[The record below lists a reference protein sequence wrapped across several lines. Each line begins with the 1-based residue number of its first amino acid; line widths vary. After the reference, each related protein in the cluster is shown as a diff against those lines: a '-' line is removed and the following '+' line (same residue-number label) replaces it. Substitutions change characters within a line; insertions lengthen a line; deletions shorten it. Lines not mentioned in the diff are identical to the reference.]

1 MSVTTNFKMT
11 ELENMS
17 VESIEKLL
25 KAENESACKLLRM
38 AAEHLYEIRRLKTVS
53 QMPLTAKRADEER
66 TYILSLAQ
74 RCY

>member
-1 MSVTTNFKMT
+1 MSVTTNFKMS
-11 ELENMS
+11 ELENMT
-17 VESIEKLL
+17 VERIDELL
-25 KAENESACKLLRM
+25 KAENDSVCKLLRM

-53 QMPLTAKRADEER
+53 QMPLSAKRVNEER